1 MFKYLI
7 YVLAAI
13 GGIVV
18 VGLFQIFI
26 IWTLASLVDKYRKN
40 KED

>member
-1 MFKYLI
+1 MFKYVI
-7 YVLAAI
+7 YILAAI

-26 IWTLASLVDKYRKN
+26 IWTLATLVEKHKEN
-40 KED
+40 KEG